1 MNTGINNLIIKLKK
15 YNYSFEIIS
24 ENEVHVRIVKNICIQ
39 VVFTDDGTI
48 IIKDLF
54 KPGNILSGA
63 IRSNMANT
71 ILYAI
76 VMFVLLSGLS
86 VLLMYQNT
94 SHILFLT
101 MIIFLSGV
109 LFLIIVTYFT
119 IRIESTKNMI
129 TNWTSGL

>member
-1 MNTGINNLIIKLKK
+1 MNTEINNLIIKLKK
-15 YNYSFEIIS
+15 YNHSFEMIS

-39 VVFTDDGTI
+39 VIFKDDDTI

-54 KPGNILSGA
+54 KRGNILSGA

-71 ILYAI
+71 IVYAI

-86 VLLMYQNT
+86 VLLMYQNA

-109 LFLIIVTYFT
+109 LFLIIVIYFT
-119 IRIESTKNMI
+119 IRIESAKNMI
-129 TNWTSGL
+129 TGWTSGL